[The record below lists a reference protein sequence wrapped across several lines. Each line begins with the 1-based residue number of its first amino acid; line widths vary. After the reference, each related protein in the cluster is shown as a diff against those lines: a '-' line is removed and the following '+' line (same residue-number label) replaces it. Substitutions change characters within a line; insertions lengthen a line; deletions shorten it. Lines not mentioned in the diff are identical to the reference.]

1 MFAAFARAL
10 AQLGDPAFRRPL
22 VLGLVAALA
31 VFAGLWTGMGLLLTR
46 TRLFD
51 NPWLDATL
59 DAFGGLATLVLT
71 VLLYPAVVAAVMSLF
86 LDDAIQAV
94 EARHY
99 PGSPPPRPVGLG
111 EQLGGALRLV
121 AKALV
126 LNLLALPIY
135 LVPGLNLV
143 VFYTLNGYLLGR
155 EYFEMVAQRRLD
167 PAALRRLWHDRRA
180 AIVLSGAGVAFISTI
195 PLVNLVAPLI
205 AAAAMTH
212 QVMSWIGGME
222 HTAPGDG

>member
-1 MFAAFARAL
+1 MLAAFLRAV

-22 VLGLVAALA
+22 LLGLLGAGAALA
-31 VFAGLWTGMGLLLTR
+31 GLWVGMGVLLTR

-51 NPWLDATL
+51 SPWLDL
-59 DAFGGLATLVLT
+59 PIDALGGLATLVLT
-71 VLLYPAVVAAVMSLF
+71 ILLYPAVVAALMSLF
-86 LDDAIQAV
+86 LDRAIDAV

-99 PGSPPPRPVGLG
+99 PGIPPSRPVGLV

-121 AKALV
+121 AAALV

-135 LVPGLNLV
+135 LIPGVNLM

-167 PAALRRLWHDRRA
+167 PSALRHLRRLRRA
-180 AIVLSGAGVAFISTI
+180 GIFLSGVIVAFISTI
-195 PLVNLVAPLI
+195 PLVNLVAPLV
-205 AAAAMTH
+205 AVAAMTH
-212 QVMSWIGGME
+212 QVMSWTRG
-222 HTAPGDG
+222 PGADRSA

>member
-1 MFAAFARAL
+1 MISAFARAV

-22 VLGLVAALA
+22 LLGLAGAMT
-31 VFAGLWTGMGLLLTR
+31 VFAGLWVGMGVLLTR
-46 TRLFD
+46 TRIFD
-51 NPWLDATL
+51 NPWLDTTL

-71 VLLYPAVVAAVMSLF
+71 FLLYPAIVAAIMGLF
-86 LDDAIQAV
+86 LDGAIAAV

-99 PGSPPPRPVGLG
+99 PGHPPPRPVGLT
-111 EQLGGALRLV
+111 EQLGLALRLIL
-121 AKALV
+121 KALV
-126 LNLLALPIY
+126 LNLIALPIY
-135 LVPGLNLV
+135 LVPGVNLV

-167 PAALRRLWHDRRA
+167 PSALRALWRDRRA
-180 AIVLSGAGVAFISTI
+180 AIVISGAGVAFISTI

-212 QVMSWIGGME
+212 QVMSWIGGTE
-222 HTAPGDG
+222 RIAPRDG

>member
-1 MFAAFARAL
+1 MFSAFARAV

-22 VLGLVAALA
+22 ILGLLGAVA
-31 VFAGLWTGMGLLLTR
+31 VFAGLWTGIVLLLTR
-46 TRLFD
+46 TRVFE
-51 NPWLDATL
+51 NPWLDSTL
-59 DAFGGLATLVLT
+59 DAFGGLAALLLT
-71 VLLYPAVVAAVMSLF
+71 VLLYPAIVAAIMGLF
-86 LDDAIQAV
+86 LEDAVAAV

-99 PGSPPPRPVGLG
+99 PGHPAPRAVGLG
-111 EQLGGALRLV
+111 EQLGLALRLV
-121 AKALV
+121 LKALV
-126 LNLLALPIY
+126 LNLAALPIY

-167 PAALRRLWHDRRA
+167 PSALRALWRDRRA
-180 AIVLSGAGVAFISTI
+180 AILVSGASVAFISTI

-222 HTAPGDG
+222 RAAPGDG

>member
-1 MFAAFARAL
+1 MLSAFARAV

-22 VLGLVAALA
+22 LLGLAGALT
-31 VFAGLWTGMGLLLTR
+31 VFAGLWLGMGLLLTR
-46 TRLFD
+46 TRVFD

-59 DAFGGLATLVLT
+59 DAFGGLATLALT
-71 VLLYPAVVAAVMSLF
+71 LLLYPAIVAAVMGLF
-86 LDDAIQAV
+86 LDGAIAAV

-99 PGSPPPRPVGLG
+99 PGHPPPRAVGLT
-111 EQLGGALRLV
+111 EQLGLAARLIL
-121 AKALV
+121 KALV
-126 LNLLALPIY
+126 LNLIALPIY

-167 PAALRRLWHDRRA
+167 PSALRALWRDRRA
-180 AIVLSGAGVAFISTI
+180 AILITGAGVAFISTI
-195 PLVNLVAPLI
+195 PLVNLVAPLV

-212 QVMSWIGGME
+212 QVMSWIGDTE
-222 HTAPGDG
+222 RTAPGDG